1 MQANSIDEV
10 IQFLDQ
16 IIETA
21 IETED
26 RLGFFAALYR
36 QVTLEVKR
44 GIAEGFFEDGER
56 MNRLDT
62 VFANRYLAAYSE
74 WARGCKPTRS
84 WTIAFKASQDG
95 ELTIL
100 QQLLLGINAHIN
112 LDLGLA
118 AAAVSPGDQLP
129 SLKEDFNRIN
139 QILSR
144 LLDRVQRVLDQ
155 FSPLMDLLDRMGG
168 PADEAMLNF
177 SIDVARED
185 AWLTAEIANCQSPE
199 RYDVLVNTLDRRVA
213 DLGERI
219 AHPRPPLSL
228 AVRLM
233 RLQESNDIPTIIRVL
248 NTLV

>member
-1 MQANSIDEV
+1 MQAHNIDEV
-10 IQFLDQ
+10 VQYLDQ
-16 IIETA
+16 IIDSA
-21 IETED
+21 IERED

-44 GIAEGFFEDGER
+44 GIATGFFEDGER

-62 VFANRYLAAYSE
+62 VFANRYLAAYSQ
-74 WARGCKPTRS
+74 WQKGLKPTRS
-84 WTIAFKASQDG
+84 WQIAFEASRDG
-95 ELTIL
+95 QLTIL

-139 QILSR
+139 QILSG
-144 LLDRVQRVLDQ
+144 LLDRVQQVLDQ

-168 PADEAMLNF
+168 PSDEAMLYF
-177 SIDVARED
+177 SINVARED
-185 AWLTAEIANCQSPE
+185 AWLTAELANCQSPE
-199 RYDVLVNTLDRRVA
+199 RYKVLVNTLDRRVA

-233 RLQESNDIPTIIRVL
+233 RMQESNDIPTIIRVL
-248 NTLV
+248 NALI